1 MKLNRRKKEKE
12 PTIGGLLKDTFRL
25 IAAKGYNAMPGV
37 RVIYPET
44 IKSVKRSI
52 EKEDIPEIVRDLK
65 TLKKE
70 RKKYRGEMRKAIE
83 ESIVEA
89 ERRKQE
95 HIKELRKLKK
105 QLEKF
110 PHLRKKNS
118 NSLLNMNMKKA
129 KQIIKNGVVDKLARI
144 VRKKARQ
151 AQIHQADKYMA
162 AKNKLEEAKRKL
174 EILRSTSKRNI
185 EFLGKV
191 ERKAKALE
199 DKAQTSKLIKYGVP
213 AAATT
218 TAASVVAALA
228 ARKKLKEERE
238 LAKAKALEAAQ
249 AQAQQPPTIRLV
261 ISPRA
266 NSKKDLTKNSP
277 LTVAKLARLGTIAAI
292 GHKMAKHADIGLKHY
307 ASFRKQVKKLPE
319 FKMAAKAVKETAKVA
334 KKAAKV
340 AKKGA
345 KYAPDAATI
354 AAATTAGGLAGY
366 QTGKFD
372 LNKYREKKAKEYFK
386 KLQAEKDAYE
396 FDRERLRKKGYLRPY
411 TPANNAKDIT
421 LNLAKKRKP
430 SKDPR
435 QQKLPLGDSPKAA
448 KPAARVAPK
457 PRPTVAPP
465 PKAAPALKS
474 PGKLAGKA
482 AVAAS
487 LIGALAGAIQKY
499 REQQAHPQSPA
510 RKQEAIDLYRK
521 MQMDKYARKQGLD
534 RAEDYIR
541 YLKAK
546 RRDDAYYSAFDNS
559 KDAKAKKVTKNFAFI
574 PALRLAAAVR
584 SAPVVAK
591 LAGRVGS
598 VLGKAGSKIGTGLK
612 KAWKFSNKPAMTTA
626 SNLAVAGAFMAPTVS
641 EMAKQPK
648 GRKNSKKKKKK

>member
-1 MKLNRRKKEKE
+1 MKN
-12 PTIGGLLKDTFRL
+12 
-25 IAAKGYNAMPGV
+25 V
-37 RVIYPET
+37 
-44 IKSVKRSI
+44 
-52 EKEDIPEIVRDLK
+52 
-65 TLKKE
+65 
-70 RKKYRGEMRKAIE
+70 
-83 ESIVEA
+83 
-89 ERRKQE
+89 
-95 HIKELRKLKK
+95 
-105 QLEKF
+105 
-110 PHLRKKNS
+110 
-118 NSLLNMNMKKA
+118 
-129 KQIIKNGVVDKLARI
+129 KQIVKNGVVDKLARVI
-144 VRKKARQ
+144 RKKARQ
-151 AQIHQADKYMA
+151 AQIRQADKYMA

-174 EILRSTSKRNI
+174 EVLRSTSKRNI
-185 EFLGKV
+185 EVLGKV
-191 ERKAKALE
+191 EQKAKALE
-199 DKAQTSKLIKYGVP
+199 DKAKTSKLVKYGIP
-213 AAATT
+213 ATATAAT
-218 TAASVVAALA
+218 VLA
-228 ARKKLKEERE
+228 AKKKLEKERE
-238 LAKAKALEAAQ
+238 LAKAQEATKT
-249 AQAQQPPTIRLV
+249 QQPPTIRFV

-266 NSKKDLTKNSP
+266 NSKKGLTKNSP

-319 FKMAAKAVKETAKVA
+319 FKMAAKAVKEAAKVA
-334 KKAAKV
+334 DKASKV

-345 KYAPDAATI
+345 KYAPAAATI

-366 QTGKFD
+366 QAGKFD
-372 LNKYREKKAKEYFK
+372 LTKYREKKAKEYFK

-396 FDRERLRKKGYLRPY
+396 FDKERLRKKGYLRPY
-411 TPANNAKDIT
+411 TPTEN
-421 LNLAKKRKP
+421 AKKRNP

-435 QQKLPLGDSPKAA
+435 QQKLPSGDSPKAA

-482 AVAAS
+482 AVAAT

-499 REQQAHPQSPA
+499 REEQKHPQSPA

-546 RRDDAYYSAFDNS
+546 RRDDAYYSTFDNS

-598 VLGKAGSKIGTGLK
+598 ILGKAGSKIGTGIK